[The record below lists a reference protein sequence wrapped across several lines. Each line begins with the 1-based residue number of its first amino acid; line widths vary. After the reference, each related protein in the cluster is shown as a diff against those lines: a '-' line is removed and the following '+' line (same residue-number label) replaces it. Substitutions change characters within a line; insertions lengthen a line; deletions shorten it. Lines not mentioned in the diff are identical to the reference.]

1 MKKAVMIIG
10 VLTLVFCIT
19 ARYEICKAEE
29 GSKDPVKLAYIASVS
44 GPMGPKIKHLTNG
57 VNLAVK
63 EFNDAG
69 GILGGRKIEV
79 ITYDP
84 RHVPEEGVSAVRRA
98 VYQDKVNAVIGFP
111 DGSVAMAAIPV
122 ALKSKVPTVNLM
134 AMDDTLVRKPGQ
146 FGFMSSQIKNK
157 QIAQAQAKFAEENV
171 GIKSIVAVGPE
182 NAWLH
187 TNFREIRDYY
197 GRQGSSVKVYDTIP
211 YPIGATDISAVIL
224 KAASYKPDMIWSF
237 AWGVTDTIQ
246 VYKKLAEIGYKG
258 RLMQCLGMF
267 IPPVIEACGKDIEGA
282 YGPIPWEAV
291 LTNPES
297 EAFKKELIDAFGPQ
311 VMAET
316 SDVTA
321 TGYMGTKSLLL
332 AMEKAGSASDLKAI
346 DKAYFQIDWTTPM
359 GWKFKLDKDGW
370 LIWRELSIS
379 QIQNGKVVI
388 VKKIPRF

>member
-1 MKKAVMIIG
+1 MKKALNIFA
-10 VLTLVFCIT
+10 VLILVFSFLGIF
-19 ARYEICKAEE
+19 ASSKAEAK
-29 GSKDPVKLAYIASVS
+29 STDPIKLGYIASVS

-69 GILGGRKIEV
+69 GILGGRKVEV

-98 VYQDKVNAVIGFP
+98 VYQDKVNAVMGFP
-111 DGSVAMAAIPV
+111 DGSVALASIPV

-134 AMDDTLVRKPGQ
+134 AMEDNIVRKPGQ
-146 FGFMSSQIKNK
+146 IGFMSSIIKNK
-157 QIAQAQAKFAEENV
+157 QIAQTQCKFAEEEL
-171 GIKSIVAVGPE
+171 GINSIVVLGPE

-187 TNFREIRDYY
+187 TNFREIRNYY
-197 GRQGSSVKVYDTIP
+197 GRPGSSVKVHDTIA
-211 YPIGATDISAVIL
+211 YPIGATDISPVIV

-246 VYKKLAEIGYKG
+246 VYKQLAEVGYKG
-258 RLMQCLGMF
+258 HRMQCLGLF

-282 YGPIPWEAV
+282 YGVIPWEV
-291 LTNPES
+291 QLTNPES
-297 EAFKKELIDAFGPQ
+297 ETFKKALIDAFGPQ

-332 AMEKAGSASDLKAI
+332 AMEKAGSASDLEAI
-346 DKAYFQIDWTTPM
+346 DKAYFEVDWITPM
-359 GWKFKLDKDGW
+359 GWKFELDKDGW

-379 QIQNGKVVI
+379 KIENGKVSI
-388 VKKIPRF
+388 VKKMPRF